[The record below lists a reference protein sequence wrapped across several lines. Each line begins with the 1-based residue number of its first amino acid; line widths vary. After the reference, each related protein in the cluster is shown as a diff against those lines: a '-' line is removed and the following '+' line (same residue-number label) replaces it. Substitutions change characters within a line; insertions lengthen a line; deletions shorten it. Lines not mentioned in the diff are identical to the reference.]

1 MRKFKC
7 FKSVFVAACLM
18 AGLAA
23 NAGPFTNGSF
33 EIPVVSGSGAILN
46 PGDTWLTGWTVGGPG
61 GGDVEA
67 VNGPGINGMPLGPT
81 NGQQWIIF
89 NSGNTA
95 PGGVLSQTFDTAVGQ
110 AYTVS
115 FAVGRAGAGNI
126 SITATA
132 LAAGGALLASNYCV
146 PPTSGVWTM
155 FQLVFT
161 ATTPS
166 TTLVFTDTSTV
177 TVAVDIGLDAVTVTT
192 NQMATVPSFV
202 NGSFESP
209 VESAGAVPVDPGET
223 WLTGWSAGGPNGV
236 IIGLAHGAEA
246 GFNAY
251 DGQQWI
257 YFGGI
262 PAPVGGWVAQT
273 FSTTIGQNYAVT
285 YYVGQNG
292 TGDFSLTGTVLDAS
306 SNLLASN
313 RCVSVSGTWIQR
325 QLAFT
330 AATTDTTVVF
340 TDSSPADVDGGDV
353 TLDDVSAVLLPSTG
367 IPIVLESPASQSVN
381 SGSNVTF
388 SARASGSPST
398 LQWYF
403 NSNQVTG
410 ATGNVSPLNV
420 TADDTT
426 AGSYWAVFSNSFGA
440 ATTAVAVLTVLHPP
454 IIATSPVSQTAA
466 SGVAV
471 PFTAAATGGPVTM
484 QWYLINYLGTN
495 AVAGGTN
502 TTLIVTACGPTV
514 GSYFAVFSNAQGT
527 AATSVANLAVTG
539 LAFVNGSFEN
549 PLESSGTV
557 LPVNPG
563 DNWLTGWSVGGPGGV
578 IIGFRNGS
586 AGSFGPFDGQQWI
599 YFGGI
604 PAPTGGWLAQTF
616 TTVVGCPYVVTYY
629 VGESGVGTFGL
640 SGAAYDAVG
649 NVLTSNRCVPVSATW
664 TQCQLS
670 FTAATTNTTLV
681 FKDTSTADING
692 GDPGL
697 DAITVT
703 PVPTAGIPVIV
714 TSPAS
719 QTVNSGSNVTF
730 SASAAG
736 SPSTLQWYFN
746 SNQVTG
752 AAGTVSPLTV
762 TANDTTAGNYVAV
775 FSNSF
780 GMATTIVAVLTV
792 IDPPVITVS
801 PVSQVVTAGTQVT
814 FTAAAS
820 GSPSS
825 VQWYLIN
832 HFGSNAISGATS
844 TNLTFM
850 AVGASAGNYLAI
862 FSNGAGTATTSE
874 AALAVN
880 AGPFANGGFE
890 LINNHAALP
899 ANYATTIPVGSTW
912 LNNWSI
918 GGSANHTAVI
928 KGSYLGFSPYEG
940 QQYMAFAAGGG
951 FVSQTFSTVPGAHCA
966 LSLAA
971 GKYGTW
977 GTVSVTAAAY
987 ADDGTLLSSNRF
999 SPATGVWTSYP
1010 FDFTS
1015 TTTNTTL
1022 VLTDTST
1029 GTYTTDLVLDDVTLV
1044 SAPVI
1049 VTSPLSQT
1057 NQIGTTVT
1065 LTASAS
1071 GSPAT
1076 VQWFQGTNS
1085 LLNATNTTLS
1095 FTVNSGS
1102 GGNYTAVFS
1111 NSAGSATTAP
1121 AVLTVDI
1128 PAWLTQQPQ
1137 SIVTNVG
1144 ATVTLAGAGGGTAP
1158 LSYQWQFDGTNISG
1172 ATNAGLVLTNAQPT
1186 NAGSYTLVV
1195 ANGYGTNVSTN
1206 AVLTFIS
1213 TVQVGSGTVAV
1224 TIPVTMAGVSNSVN
1238 MAGVILPINL
1248 LATGDENGLGFTLNY
1263 DPSMLTYVGATPGTG
1278 LPNGTTFGANATQSG
1293 SIGLAVILPGGMM
1306 FAAGTQ
1312 QIVQV
1317 TFQLALVTKAVPTAI
1332 GFGDVPAPRGIS
1344 DTNGI
1349 AIPGAYL
1356 GGTVTVMPTPLE
1368 GDVAPVGNENFV
1380 VGITDWVQEGR
1391 YVAEVDTIT
1400 DPSEF
1405 QRADCAPRD
1414 TLGDGYIT
1422 VADWV
1427 QLGRYYLGLD
1437 PPTPQGG
1444 PTGPPTGS
1452 VAALPAGKIKP
1463 QNGLARTISIS
1474 PLTQG
1479 ATAVSAVVQLA
1490 AQGDESGLQFSVNFD
1505 PAALSFAGASL
1516 GGGATGATLQTNT
1529 KNLANGQLG
1538 IALAMMGKTF
1548 AAGTQDAVKLYFN
1561 STSYSNTTTLSTITT
1576 LSFGD
1581 SPLICQVADSNAD
1594 VVSASYQSGALQVA
1608 GLSWPQLG
1616 ISHSGGG
1623 ITLSWPAAPTALAA
1637 QWTTNLGANWT
1648 NTGGTPVTNGGTVYL
1663 TLPAPASTTFY
1674 RLAQP

>member
-1 MRKFKC
+1 MQNFQC
-7 FKSVFVAACLM
+7 VKSVFAAAFLI

-23 NAGPFTNGSF
+23 NASSFTNGSF
-33 EIPVVSGSGAILN
+33 EIINHTPIASGNGVVIN

-61 GGDVEA
+61 GGDVVVE
-67 VNGPGINGMPLGPT
+67 NGPGDSGTLNPYD
-81 NGQQWIIF
+81 GQQWITF
-89 NSGNTA
+89 NANNSA
-95 PGGVLSQTFDTAVGQ
+95 PGGSLSQTITTSVGQ
-110 AYTVS
+110 SYTV
-115 FAVGRAGAGNI
+115 ALAGGRAGAGSI
-126 SITATA
+126 SLTATA
-132 LAAGGALLASNYCV
+132 VASDSTLLASNYCV
-146 PPTSGVWTM
+146 PPTSGVWTV
-155 FQLVFT
+155 FQMVFT

-166 TTLVFTDTSTV
+166 TTLVFKDTSTV
-177 TVAVDIGLDAVTVTT
+177 TVAVDLGLDAVSVTT
-192 NQMATVPSFV
+192 NQTATVPSFV

-209 VESAGAVPVDPGET
+209 VESTGAVPVDPGET
-223 WLTGWSAGGPNGV
+223 WLTGWSAGGPSGV
-236 IIGLAHGAEA
+236 IIGLAHGAES

-313 RCVSVSGTWIQR
+313 QCVSVSGTWIQR

-330 AATTDTTVVF
+330 AATTNTTVVF
-340 TDSSPADVDGGDV
+340 TDSSPADVNGGDV
-353 TLDDVSAVLLPSTG
+353 TLDDVSVVLLPSTG
-367 IPIVLESPASQSVN
+367 IPIVLESPESQSVN

-388 SARASGSPST
+388 SACASGSPST

-410 ATGNVSPLNV
+410 AAGNLSPLNV
-420 TADDTT
+420 TAGDTT
-426 AGSYWAVFSNSFGA
+426 AGSYWAVFSNSFGT

-471 PFTAAATGGPVTM
+471 SFTAAATGGPFTV

-502 TTLIVTACGPTV
+502 TTLIVTASGPTV
-514 GSYFAVFSNAQGT
+514 GSYFALFSNSQGT

-563 DNWLTGWSVGGPGGV
+563 DIWLTGWSVGGPSGV

-586 AGSFGPFDGQQWI
+586 AGGLGPFDGQQWI

-604 PAPTGGWLAQTF
+604 PAPTGGWLAQTY
-616 TTVVGCPYVVTYY
+616 TTVVGCPYVVTYS

-681 FKDTSTADING
+681 FKDTSTADTYG

-703 PVPTAGIPVIV
+703 PVPTTGIPVIV
-714 TSPAS
+714 TSPAR

-752 AAGTVSPLTV
+752 AAGSVSPLTV
-762 TANDTTAGNYVAV
+762 TASDTTAGNYVAV

-780 GMATTIVAVLTV
+780 GMATTMVAVLTV
-792 IDPPVITVS
+792 VDPPVITVS
-801 PVSQVVTAGTQVT
+801 PASQVVTAGAQVT
-814 FTAAAS
+814 FSAAAS
-820 GSPSS
+820 GSPST
-825 VQWYLIN
+825 VQWF
-832 HFGSNAISGATS
+832 FGTSALSGGTG
-844 TNLTFM
+844 TNLTFT
-850 AVGASAGNYLAI
+850 AVGASTGNYFAI
-862 FSNGAGTATTSE
+862 FSNGAGTATT
-874 AALAVN
+874 AVARLTVN
-880 AGPFANGGFE
+880 AGPFTNGGFE

-899 ANYATTIPVGSTW
+899 ANYPTMITVGSTW

-918 GGSANHTAVI
+918 GGTSGHTAVV
-928 KGSYLGFSPYEG
+928 KGSYFGFSPYEG
-940 QQYMAFAAGGG
+940 QQYLAFELGGG
-951 FVSQTFSTVPGAHCA
+951 SVSQTFFTVPGAHCA

-971 GKYGTW
+971 GKYGSM
-977 GTVSVTAAAY
+977 GAVSVTAAAF
-987 ADDGTLLSSNRF
+987 ADDGTLLSSNHF
-999 SPATGVWTSYP
+999 SPATGVWTSYS
-1010 FDFTS
+1010 FGFTPS
-1015 TTTNTTL
+1015 TTNTTL
-1022 VLTDTST
+1022 VLTDSST
-1029 GTYTTDLVLDDVTLV
+1029 GTSTFDLMLDDVTLV

-1049 VTSPLSQT
+1049 VTSPASQT
-1057 NQIGTTVT
+1057 NSLGTTVT

-1076 VQWFQGTNS
+1076 VQWFQGTNA
-1085 LLNATNTTLS
+1085 LLNATNATLS
-1095 FTVNSGS
+1095 FTVNGSS

-1111 NSAGSATTAP
+1111 NAAGSATTTA
-1121 AVLTVDI
+1121 AGLTVDI

-1158 LSYQWQFDGTNISG
+1158 LSFQWQFDGTNITG
-1172 ATNAGLVLTNAQPT
+1172 ATDASLVLTNAQPT

-1213 TVQVGSGTVAV
+1213 TVQVGSGTTAV
-1224 TIPVTMAGVSNSVN
+1224 TIPVTLAGVSIPVN
-1238 MAGVILPINL
+1238 MTGVTVPVNL
-1248 LATGDENGLGFTLNY
+1248 LATGAENATGFTLNY
-1263 DPSMLTYVGATPGTG
+1263 DPSILTYVGATLGSGAPVGTS
-1278 LPNGTTFGANATQSG
+1278 FGVNAKQAG
-1293 SIGLAVILPGGMM
+1293 SLGLAVILPGGTT

-1317 TFQLALVTKAVPTAI
+1317 TFQVGLVTTAAPTTL
-1332 GFGDVPAPRGIS
+1332 GFGDVPVPRGIS
-1344 DTNGI
+1344 DTNGL
-1349 AIPGAYL
+1349 ALPGAYL
-1356 GGTVTVMPTPLE
+1356 AGTVTVVPTALE
-1368 GDVAPVGNENFV
+1368 GDVAPVGNEDFV

-1391 YVAEVDTIT
+1391 YVAGVDTIT
-1400 DPSEF
+1400 NASEF

-1427 QLGRYYLGLD
+1427 QVGRYYLGLD
-1437 PPTPQGG
+1437 PPTPEGG
-1444 PTGPPTGS
+1444 LTGPPTIS
-1452 VAALPAGKIKP
+1452 VAALPAGKAHP
-1463 QNGLARTISIS
+1463 QDGAARTISIS

-1479 ATAVSAVVQLA
+1479 ATAVSAMVQLA
-1490 AQGDESGLQFSVNFD
+1490 AQGDEAALQFSVNFD
-1505 PAALSFAGASL
+1505 PTALSFVSASL
-1516 GGGATGATLQTNT
+1516 GNGATGATLLPNA
-1529 KNLANGQLG
+1529 KDAAGGQVGIVVGMLG
-1538 IALAMMGKTF
+1538 GTF
-1548 AAGTQDAVKLYFN
+1548 AAGTQNLVTLNFN
-1561 STSYSNTTTLSTITT
+1561 SISYSNTTPLV
-1576 LSFGD
+1576 FAD
-1581 SPLICQVADSNAD
+1581 SPVIRQVADANAN
-1594 VVSASYQSGALQVA
+1594 VVSANYQSGSLQLA
-1608 GLSWPQLG
+1608 GMSWPQLG
-1616 ISHSGGG
+1616 ISQTGGG
-1623 ITLSWPAAPTALAA
+1623 ITLSWPSAATALAA

-1648 NTGGTPVTNGGTVYL
+1648 KTGGTPVTNGGTVYL
-1663 TLPAPASTTFY
+1663 TLPAPTHTTFY
-1674 RLAQP
+1674 RLTQP